1 MARIYTIGYEGINLG
16 EFIASLR
23 SRGVG
28 RLVDVRAIA
37 FSRKKGFSKTAL
49 SCALNSAG
57 IEYLHMPELG
67 SPKELR
73 DELHKNSDY
82 GRFFREYSLHLA
94 GKAGSL
100 CRLQGIADEKTS
112 ALMCFE
118 RDSGKCHRSII
129 ASELLR
135 NGAEVT
141 HI

>member
-1 MARIYTIGYEGINLG
+1 MPRIYTIGYEGMHLG
-16 EFIASLR
+16 EFIAGLR
-23 SRGVG
+23 ARGVA

-49 SCALNSAG
+49 SCALNAAG

-73 DELHKNSDY
+73 EELYKNSDY
-82 GRFFREYSLHLA
+82 ERFFRKYSKHLA
-94 GKAGSL
+94 GKEESL
-100 CRLQGIADEKTS
+100 CRLRGIADEKTS

-118 RDSGKCHRSII
+118 RDSGKCHRGII